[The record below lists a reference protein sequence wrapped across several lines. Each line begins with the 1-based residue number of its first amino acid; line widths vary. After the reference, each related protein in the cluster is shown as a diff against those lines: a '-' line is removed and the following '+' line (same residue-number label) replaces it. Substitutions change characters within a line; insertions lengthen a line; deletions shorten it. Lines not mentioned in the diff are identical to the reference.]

1 MPVALHRTR
10 EAVRSCRICSHRR
23 FTSSNDGADDN
34 RRAAVT
40 PRASPPPATP
50 PPLPRSSAAVP
61 NASGLWRTS
70 PMIRSSGQHVPLCFF
85 QAALYIERKT
95 VSARARSISASR
107 SAARALKYLAARPR
121 RNNWNTFAHS
131 SMVLLA
137 NLGPAYPYLPAKVC
151 VGPSIQS
158 K

>member
-1 MPVALHRTR
+1 MF
-10 EAVRSCRICSHRR
+10 R
-23 FTSSNDGADDN
+23 FG
-34 RRAAVT
+34 
-40 PRASPPPATP
+40 
-50 PPLPRSSAAVP
+50 
-61 NASGLWRTS
+61 
-70 PMIRSSGQHVPLCFF
+70 FF

-121 RNNWNTFAHS
+121 RNNWNVFAHS

-137 NLGPAYPYLPAKVC
+137 NLGPAHPYLPAKVC

-158 K
+158 SARFLGQVRGGARLRGDASVL